1 VDYDLTAILE
11 EFFSVTD
18 KVAVVCGG
26 GSGLGRA
33 TAIGLGEAGAKVV
46 IFHIR
51 DATDVVVEVKKMGAE
66 AINFVV
72 DVTDRASI
80 EEATKKTLNK
90 FGKID
95 ILVNT
100 AGITKYTNAENET
113 LEQFQRILD
122 VNVTGTFNTCS
133 IIGKQMIKQR
143 SGKIVNFGSLD
154 GITVYPGTV
163 SYNTSKAAVH
173 HLTRSLAVEWI
184 KYGINVNAVAPAF
197 FDTPMNTEILKNK
210 EWLNDFLKYYL
221 PLGRVCQPRE
231 IVGTILFLCSK
242 ASDAYVGA
250 VMDINGGSAIIGGWQ
265 E

>member
-1 VDYDLTAILE
+1 MNYDLTAILE

-26 GSGLGRA
+26 GSGLGRT
-33 TAIGLGEAGAKVV
+33 TAIGLGEASAKVV
-46 IFHIR
+46 IFDIR
-51 DATDVVVEVKKMGAE
+51 DANDVVQEVKKTGAE
-66 AINFVV
+66 AINFIV

-80 EEATKKTLNK
+80 EEATKEILNK
-90 FGKID
+90 LGKID

-100 AGITKYTNAENET
+100 AGITNYTKAENET

-184 KYGINVNAVAPAF
+184 KYGINVNAVAPVF
-197 FDTPMNTEILKNK
+197 FDTPMNTEMLKDK
-210 EWLNDFLKYYL
+210 EWLNDYLKHYL

-231 IVGTILFLCSK
+231 IIGTILFLCSK
-242 ASDAYVGA
+242 ASQLTA
-250 VMDINGGSAIIGGWQ
+250 
-265 E
+265 